1 MLAIDAHN
9 ITKSYNGEL
18 CLQGVDLQI
27 EQGKFVSVMGASGSG
42 KSTLLEILA
51 GVRFPDSGSVLLS
64 GNNLFEMNA
73 GQSAK
78 FRRTHIG
85 IVYQNFSLIST
96 LSGFDNIALPL
107 ILEND
112 RKDLKERVCSLCDRL
127 FLPDTVLNK
136 FPYELSGG
144 QQQRVALARA
154 MIYKPQILFLDEPTG
169 SLDTKNTKNV
179 LDLLKEYNE
188 QNSATIIQ
196 ITHSEKDA
204 YYACSPDNVLRM
216 VDGVIQ

>member
-9 ITKSYNGEL
+9 ITKSYNDEL
-18 CLQGVDLQI
+18 CLKGIDLQI
-27 EQGKFVSVMGASGSG
+27 EEGKFVSVMGASGSG

-51 GVRFPDSGSVLLS
+51 GVRIPDSGSVLLS
-64 GNNLFEMNA
+64 GNNLFAMNDQQA
-73 GQSAK
+73 AK

-96 LSGFDNIALPL
+96 LSNFDNIALPL
-107 ILEND
+107 ILE
-112 RKDLKERVCSLCDRL
+112 KDKTNLKERICQMCDRL
-127 FLPDTVLNK
+127 LLPDSVLKK

-154 MIYKPQILFLDEPTG
+154 LIYMPKILFLDEPTG

-179 LDLLKEYNE
+179 LELLKEYNE
-188 QNSATIIQ
+188 KNGTTIVQ
-196 ITHSEKDA
+196 ITHSKEDA
-204 YYACSPDNVLRM
+204 YFACSKENVINI